1 MKKFLM
7 AGLLLPAL
15 AQGAESL
22 KGVAVGGIVLHNT
35 DRLALKKQVLN
46 ISRAAVSSEYE
57 LINESAI
64 PLEETISFPL
74 PEYPAARQAA
84 GTYYGEPSQF
94 SLTVDGKP
102 APVKTVLVAKMKDTD
117 VTAQLRKLGLTDAQI
132 AYNPSFGVELAFNP
146 LTPAQVQQLTAI
158 RLWAK
163 DATGVM
169 GPAWTVQP
177 TYVWKQ
183 KFPVK
188 QLVTVQHTYRPFVT
202 TGAATWT
209 VDADFTAKYC
219 ADRAFM
225 GAWKRAKNKAGT
237 DNVEGNHVHYL
248 LKNGNVW
255 KNGIEQFTLNISKLD
270 TSELLTLC
278 FPGDVRRPEAKT
290 FQFRQYNFRPK
301 QDLDIYF
308 GNLGAAQ
315 VKPATG
321 VMPTLAP

>member
-1 MKKFLM
+1 MKKFLL
-7 AGLLLPAL
+7 AGLLLPVL
-15 AQGAESL
+15 AQGADSV
-22 KGVAVGGIVLHNT
+22 KGVAVGGIVLNNT
-35 DRLALKKQVLN
+35 DRLALKKQVLT
-46 ISRAAVSSEYE
+46 ISRAAVMSEYE
-57 LINESAI
+57 LVNESAI

-74 PEYPAARQAA
+74 PEYSAARQGA

-94 SLTVDGKP
+94 SLTVDGEP
-102 APVKTVLVAKMKDTD
+102 APVKTVLVAKLQDAD

-158 RLWAK
+158 KLWAK

-188 QLVTVQHTYRPFVT
+188 QLVTVQHVYRPFVT
-202 TGAATWT
+202 TDAASWT
-209 VDADFTAKYC
+209 PDPDFTAKYC

-225 GAWKRAKNKAGT
+225 GAWKRAKKRAGT
-237 DNVEGNHVHYL
+237 DKLEGHHVHYL

-270 TSELLTLC
+270 SSELLTLC
-278 FPGDVRRPEAKT
+278 FPGNVRRPQAKT
-290 FQFRQYNFRPK
+290 FQFRHYNFRPK

-308 GNLGAAQ
+308 GNLGAVQ